1 MFARSE
7 DVQQFDNVVSLRTA
21 PQVTE
26 CEEAVLG
33 GCLLDSKA
41 IERVVDVLPP
51 DAFYHRSH
59 ELIYRAMVSL
69 YNQGLTTD
77 LNTVAVRLR
86 DTGHL
91 EKVGGP
97 STLVRLLENTISSVN
112 VDQYAGLIVKK
123 WNRRK
128 LIKACQEVAQ
138 AAYDGSIEDEA
149 LEQLTSDKILQ
160 SVGVSKASTSMD
172 IDELAGMESERLT
185 AILEGNHQTTAIATG
200 FYDLDGMTKGHKGG
214 ELIIVAGRPG
224 MGKSGFA
231 LRVAGFVA
239 QSRPAHF
246 FTLEMKK
253 EEQFRRLW
261 SAQAE
266 VESNR
271 ISTGIVEGSQLER
284 LGSSLAPL
292 SNLRLRFDDNP
303 SPSIEYIRKQ
313 ALAYKRQM
321 GDLGIVVIDYLH
333 LMTGDDAENENIEL
347 GRITRGAKK
356 LAGELDCPVYL
367 LSQLSRGVESR
378 ANKRPMNSDLRQ
390 SGCIEQDADLIM
402 MLYRDEYYNDE
413 TPDRGIAE
421 VIITKH
427 RNGPC
432 GTIKLLFEPQFSRFR
447 NLATRF

>member
-7 DVQQFDNVVSLRTA
+7 DFQPDNVVSLRTA

-41 IERVVDVLPP
+41 IERVVDLLPP

-59 ELIYRAMVSL
+59 ELIFRAMVSL

-91 EKVGGP
+91 DKVGGP
-97 STLVRLLENTISSVN
+97 SALVRLLDNTISSVN

-160 SVGVSKASTSMD
+160 SVGVSKANTAMD
-172 IDELAGMESERLT
+172 MEDLVGLEYERLT
-185 AILEGNHQTTAIATG
+185 AIMDGNLEVKTVSTG
-200 FYDLDGMTKGHKGG
+200 FYDLDAITRGHRPGD
-214 ELIIVAGRPG
+214 LVIVAGRPA
-224 MGKSGFA
+224 MGKSAFA
-231 LRVAGFVA
+231 LQVAGFVA
-239 QSRPAHF
+239 RSRPAML

-253 EEQFRRLW
+253 EQNFRRLW
-261 SAQAE
+261 SAVAE
-266 VESNR
+266 VEAGK
-271 ISTGIVEGSQLER
+271 ISSGQVAGSELER

-292 SNLRLRFDDNP
+292 SNLRLRIDDNSEP
-303 SPSIEYIRKQ
+303 TIEYIKQ
-313 ALAYKRQM
+313 KALAYKHQM
-321 GDLGIVVIDYLH
+321 GDLGFVCIDYLH
-333 LMTGDDAENENIEL
+333 LMAGDDAENENLEIAK
-347 GRITRGAKK
+347 ITRGAKK
-356 LAGELDCPVYL
+356 LAGILDCPVYL
-367 LSQLSRGVESR
+367 LSQLNRAVESR
-378 ANKRPMNSDLRQ
+378 ANKRPMMSDLRQ
-390 SGCIEQDADLIM
+390 SGSIEQDADLIM
-402 MLYRDEYYNDE
+402 MLYRDEYYNPE
-413 TPDRGIAE
+413 TPDTGIAE
-421 VIITKH
+421 VIISKQRDGST
-427 RNGPC
+427 